1 MIFEFRDALIKRDDT
16 TLISRLNWRVNEGDC
31 WWICGENGSGKTTL
45 LEVITGHQRIDRGEM
60 ILAGNVTTDTGY
72 PSVALIRRDFSL
84 YHLFNSSARFY
95 QQRFFSCGVE
105 ETPVVIDFISQKT
118 GTAKEKIRTEAS
130 EFKISDLLDK
140 HIVSLSTGEG
150 RRILLLMLWLTNRKV
165 ICFDDPYAGLD
176 HEGKQMVNHA
186 LGMLLMKNVTIL
198 ITCAGN
204 KPPDFIT
211 HVLFI
216 KDRAIGYA
224 GEKKV
229 FLLQHRDPDMHL
241 RKIVVNN
248 LVKDESGHSFKVL
261 AKFNNVTI
269 KYDNKIVQEN
279 FSWQINKGEK
289 WILTGPNGSGKS
301 TLMSLIYGDN
311 PMAYAYKIV
320 VFDKVRG
327 TGETIWDI
335 KKPIGYFSPELQ
347 QFFPRGMTLYE
358 AVLSGFS
365 NHFVVRNNLTGDH
378 YKQADQLIEAAGLT
392 GMRNLPLMRL
402 SFSQSRIALV
412 CRALVKLSPVIILDE
427 PCQGLD
433 DQATTTVN
441 NLIDIVCHEEWK
453 TLIYIT
459 HQKENIPAV
468 INRHLNLQKIKTCW
482 QRI

>member
-1 MIFEFRDALIKRDDT
+1 
-16 TLISRLNWRVNEGDC
+16 
-31 WWICGENGSGKTTL
+31 
-45 LEVITGHQRIDRGEM
+45 
-60 ILAGNVTTDTGY
+60 
-72 PSVALIRRDFSL
+72 
-84 YHLFNSSARFY
+84 
-95 QQRFFSCGVE
+95 VE

-118 GTAKEKIRTEAS
+118 GTSKEKIRSEAN
-130 EFKISDLLDK
+130 EFKIYDLLDK

-150 RRILLLMLWLTNRKV
+150 RRILLLILWLTNSKV

-176 HEGKQMVNHA
+176 HEGKRLVSHA
-186 LGMLLMKNVTIL
+186 LSMLQMKNVTIL

-216 KDRAIGYA
+216 ENKTIGYA
-224 GEKKV
+224 GEKMG
-229 FLLQHRDPDMHL
+229 FLLQHRETDMHIQ
-241 RKIVVNN
+241 KVV
-248 LVKDESGHSFKVL
+248 VKKYVEDESDHSFKVL
-261 AKFNNVTI
+261 AKFNNIAI
-269 KYDNKIVQEN
+269 KYDNKIVQEY

-311 PMAYAYKIV
+311 PMAYAYKLV

-335 KKPIGYFSPELQ
+335 KKLIGFFSSELQ
-347 QFFPRGMTLYE
+347 QFFPRNMTLYE
-358 AVLSGFS
+358 SVLSGFS

-392 GMRNLPLMRL
+392 GMKNQPLMRL

-433 DQATTTVN
+433 NKATTIVN
-441 NLIDIVCHEEWK
+441 GLIDIVCHEEWK
-453 TLIYIT
+453 TLVYVT
-459 HQKENIPAV
+459 HQIENIPAV
-468 INRHLNLQKIKTCW
+468 INRHLELKK
-482 QRI
+482 